1 MEEEL
6 EAYYFGRKRLAEMMG
21 EDPETF
27 TDKDVEVCIYVIK
40 NAGCTE

>member
-27 TDKDVEVCIYVIK
+27 TDKDVEVCVRMM
-40 NAGCTE
+40 